1 LLNQIAAIHGTGVAA
16 STTSYE
22 SIQTVTVGSGG
33 QSSISFSSIP
43 STYKHLQIRAL
54 AKTNVS
60 SGYSQ
65 IVLNFNGD
73 TASNYNNHQ
82 LYGFGASAGA
92 QSAGSQPVL
101 YNGYIS
107 ANFGSTA
114 NMFGATIIDILD
126 YTSTNKTKVTRG
138 LSGIDMNG
146 SGAVT
151 FGSGLWLG
159 TTAINSI
166 TVGNDTGSNFV
177 QYSSFAL
184 YGIKG

>member
-1 LLNQIAAIHGTGVAA
+1 MLNVISGLFSEGAPPV
-16 STTSYE
+16 SPTSYE
-22 SIQTVTVGSGG
+22 SIATFNLGSA
-33 QSSISFSSIP
+33 QSSVTFSSIP
-43 STYKHLQIRAL
+43 STFKHLQIRAL
-54 AKTNVS
+54 AKTNVA

-65 IVLNFNGD
+65 IVLNLNGD

-114 NMFGATIIDILD
+114 NIFGATIIDILD